1 MITTITRAVNWTILF
16 MFIACFSYQI
26 LYLIAPYIKKAKEHL
41 PEKRNRYAV
50 LIAARNEEKVIG
62 QLIESIHN
70 QNYPQEL
77 IDIYVVA
84 DNCTDSTAEIA
95 LQEGAYVYERF
106 NQIQVGKGYALKFLL
121 EQIFQSGN
129 MEDYDGFFIFDA
141 DNLLDENYV
150 TEMNRTF
157 SDGYKVVTS
166 YRNSKNFGDNWISS
180 GYALWFLHE
189 AQFLNKGRLLLG
201 NSCMV
206 SGTGYVIAREVLER
220 NDGWNFFLLTEDIEF
235 TADCIVNDIKIGY
248 CEKAVF
254 YDEQPT
260 RFQDSWHQR
269 LRWIKGYFQVYR
281 KYGKQLFQKLGK
293 ANGFSSFDMLMANL
307 PAFVMTSIATVASV
321 AMTVAGLMF
330 AEDISFVLFSVVR
343 LVVQTSLG
351 MFALGVYTMLTEW
364 KHLPYSLVSENR
376 VLFYLPDLYADLYSD
391 CVCGAETQGG
401 VETDPPYMQSV
412 IETGEDDI
420 IVIIEKRYTFLLHA
434 NPL

>member
-1 MITTITRAVNWTILF
+1 MITTITKAVNWTILF

-248 CEKAVF
+248 CEKVVF

-269 LRWIKGYFQVYR
+269 LRWIIGYFQVYR

-293 ANGFSSFDMLMANL
+293 ANGFSCFDMLMANL

-364 KHLPYSLVSENR
+364 KQVHIPWYQKIGYCFTFPIYMLTYIPIAFAALKRKVEWKPIRHTCKVSLKQVKTTS
-376 VLFYLPDLYADLYSD
+376 L
-391 CVCGAETQGG
+391 
-401 VETDPPYMQSV
+401 
-412 IETGEDDI
+412 
-420 IVIIEKRYTFLLHA
+420 
-434 NPL
+434 